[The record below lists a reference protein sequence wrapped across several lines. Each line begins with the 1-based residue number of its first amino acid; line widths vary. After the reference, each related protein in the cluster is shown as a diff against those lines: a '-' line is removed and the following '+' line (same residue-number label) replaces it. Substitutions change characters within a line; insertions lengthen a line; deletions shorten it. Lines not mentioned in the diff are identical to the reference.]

1 MDMGTLKLLVAII
14 LFSAPVILF
23 AEGLPKRELFG
34 RRFTRP
40 QAQAAGAVVGLVLG
54 VGFLLATG

>member
-1 MDMGTLKLLVAII
+1 MDWGTLKLLVAIV
-14 LFSAPVILF
+14 LFSVPVILL
-23 AEGLPKRELFG
+23 AEGLPKREIAG

-40 QAQAAGAVVGLVLG
+40 QAQAIGAVLGLVLG